1 MSKAFDPIAASYDL
15 WYDSPEGSQAHLKQQ
30 QNDEWNK
37 QNMNNRLKEVDRIEI
52 VTLMDNYVDILLGN
66 TKVVRRASHSGAGEI
81 FSDTLVGEH
90 GLSLLVT
97 VHEGGRVHTILFDTG
112 YSSLGVPHN
121 MEQLGLDLER
131 IEAIVLSHGHMDHL
145 GSLNVLLEKMPRP
158 MPVLVHPGAFAS
170 PRYVTRKDGGKDRF
184 PIMLDRR
191 EIENRGGQIKETA
204 GPTLIC
210 EDMILVSGEVER
222 TTSFEKGMPHAVV
235 EKNGKLEKDRILDDQ
250 ALFFLLKGKG
260 LVVIGGC
267 SHAGIVNTVLYGKK
281 VTGAQTVHAILG
293 GFHLAGPLF
302 EPIIGDTIEAL
313 KAVAPEVV
321 VPMHCTG
328 WNAIRRLSDA
338 FPTAFVLSSV
348 GSTYTLSAA

>member
-1 MSKAFDPIAASYDL
+1 
-15 WYDSPEGSQAHLKQQ
+15 
-30 QNDEWNK
+30 
-37 QNMNNRLKEVDRIEI
+37 MNGRLREVDRVEI
-52 VTLMDNYVDILLGN
+52 LTLMDNYADVLLGN
-66 TKVVRRASHSGAGEI
+66 TKVVRRASHSGGGEI

-97 VHEGGRVHTILFDTG
+97 VREGSRVHTILFDTG
-112 YSSLGVPHN
+112 YSALGVPHN
-121 MEQLGLDLER
+121 MEQLGLDLKK

-145 GSLNVLLEKMPRP
+145 GALNVLLERMPRP
-158 MPVLVHPGAFAS
+158 IPVLVHPYAFVS

-184 PIMLDRR
+184 PVMLDRR
-191 EIENRGGQIKETA
+191 EIESRGGQIKETA
-204 GPTLIC
+204 GPTLMC

-235 EKNGKLEKDRILDDQ
+235 EKNGKQEKDPILDDQ
-250 ALFFLLKGKG
+250 ALFLLLKGKG

-281 VTGAQTVHAILG
+281 VTGAQTVHAVLG

-313 KAVAPEVV
+313 KAMVPEVV

-328 WNAIRRLSDA
+328 WNAIQRLSDA
-338 FPTAFVLSSV
+338 FPHAFVLSSV
-348 GSTYTLSAA
+348 GSTYTLSSA

>member
-1 MSKAFDPIAASYDL
+1 MN
-15 WYDSPEGSQAHLKQQ
+15 GSL
-30 QNDEWNK
+30 
-37 QNMNNRLKEVDRIEI
+37 REVDRIE
-52 VTLMDNYVDILLGN
+52 VLTLMDNYVDILLGN
-66 TKVVRRASHSGAGEI
+66 TKVVRRANHAGGGEI

-97 VHEGGRVHTILFDTG
+97 VHEGSNGHSILFDTG
-112 YSSLGVPHN
+112 YSALGVPHN
-121 MEQLGLDLER
+121 IEQLGSDLKK

-145 GSLNVLLEKMPRP
+145 GALNVLLEKMPGP
-158 MPVLVHPGAFAS
+158 MPVLVHPHAFAS

-191 EIENRGGQIKETA
+191 EIENRGGAIKETTE
-204 GPTLIC
+204 PTLIC
-210 EDMILVSGEVER
+210 ESMILVSGEVER
-222 TTSFEKGMPHAVV
+222 TTTFEKGMPHAVV
-235 EKNGKLEKDRILDDQ
+235 EKNGKLEKDPILDDQ
-250 ALFFLLKGKG
+250 ALFLLLKGKG

-281 VTGAQTVHAILG
+281 VTGVRIVHAILG

-302 EPIIGDTIEAL
+302 EPIIGDTIDAL
-313 KAVAPEVV
+313 KAMAPEVI

-338 FPTAFVLSSV
+338 FPSAFVLSSV
-348 GSTYTLSAA
+348 GSTYTLSSA